1 VKRAEIDALV
11 RAHRGRARPVAFL
24 HVLRQ
29 PTLEEDDHVFLREHD
44 RELTVVDLLRWRAR
58 CAPGF
63 TAAPIRALARV
74 ALDEPAQFE
83 HELLDAPGFSLA
95 DEEWIEL
102 SDLLRGKIPA
112 ALLQRI
118 TDRGQ
123 GRPLPVTEA
132 LPPLEADPFAGL
144 FTDIEAGPPPA
155 PAPPIDAALAPEA
168 VLERAK
174 NAFSADERA
183 ALLVWLA
190 SRDVPRKTL
199 LPIAFSAVRAG
210 ELSRELCAFIAASL
224 GSRAAWE
231 AHGLDCFLAFLD
243 RGALAELS
251 DLCADAYSR
260 ARGTPEADERTEGNV
275 ARGLLSAMHAAFAGG
290 LVATAHEAL
299 AAEQHPRALLSLAA
313 LTCLDP
319 PSRLSRAV
327 HDLRRV
333 AGSDGDVRELV
344 ELNQRLI
351 KHGRGRE
358 ASFEGLVAAIHTLAD
373 AL

>member
-1 VKRAEIDALV
+1 MKKAEIDALV

-63 TAAPIRALARV
+63 TAAPIRALAHV
-74 ALDEPAQFE
+74 ALEEPAQFE

-102 SDLLRGKIPA
+102 ADLLRGKIPA
-112 ALLQRI
+112 ALLQRV

-123 GRPLPVTEA
+123 GRPLPAMEA
-132 LPPLEADPFAGL
+132 PPPLEADPFAGL
-144 FTDIEAGPPPA
+144 FTDIEAGSPPA
-155 PAPPIDAALAPEA
+155 PAPPVDATLAPEA
-168 VLERAK
+168 VLERAR

-190 SRDVPRKTL
+190 SRDVPRTTL
-199 LPIAFSAVRAG
+199 LPIACSAVRAG

-260 ARGTPEADERTEGNV
+260 ARGKEGASEGSA

-327 HDLRRV
+327 HDLRRI

-344 ELNQRLI
+344 ELNVRLI